1 MRNFII
7 LMVTVVLACGDDGAG
22 PSANVASILINPSA
36 ATLGVGQSQQFNAA
50 ALDASDGVLSGAR
63 VSWTVGSTS
72 IATVDQTGRV
82 TAVAAGATKITAS
95 SGGRSASANLTVSP
109 GQSATGDVMLN
120 PGVAYQTM
128 HGWEATAWVGQWACA
143 GVPFPTEIY
152 QRYRDPL
159 FDAVF
164 DLGIN
169 RIRLEVRASAERP
182 DDPFGAFRDGSITEQ
197 QYTSVWYEAINDN
210 TNPGSINASGYNFTE
225 MDLAV
230 ETAVLPLK
238 QRLEAAGEQLYLNLN
253 FIKFKAGGLD
263 FRNNPAEY
271 AEFMVATFQHLR
283 DRWNLVPDAVEII
296 LEPDNTEGG
305 WSGTQI
311 GNAIVATA
319 NRLRTAGFTPEF
331 IGPSGMTASRALELF
346 DEMVAVSGVPQV
358 ISELAYHRYGTA
370 PSAQLLQSIAQRG
383 IQYGVRTAMTEHI
396 GSGYVHLHEDLK
408 LARNSAWQQYT
419 LAGCAPN
426 DTGGRHFLID
436 ASNPTNPIV
445 RLASRS
451 QYLRQYFKYI
461 RRGATRVD
469 ATTGR
474 SGLDP
479 LAFINSNGKY
489 AVVVKSGGASNF
501 TIGGLPPGRYGVS
514 YTTGPDDH
522 TVSQFGVELPEIVL
536 EAGKA
541 LSTGIPGRGVLTVY
555 AK

>member
-1 MRNFII
+1 MRNF
-7 LMVTVVLACGDDGAG
+7 VVLAVWVMFGCGDDGVG
-22 PSANVASILINPSA
+22 PTANVASIVVNPGA
-36 ATLGVGQSQQFNAA
+36 ATLGVGQSQQFAA
-50 ALDASDGVLSGAR
+50 TAFDAKDALLSQAK
-63 VSWTVGSTS
+63 VSWSVASTS
-72 IATVDQTGRV
+72 IATINQTGRV
-82 TAVAAGATKITAS
+82 TAVSAGTTRVTAS
-95 SGGRSASANLTVSP
+95 SGGRSASADLTVTPAQTAP
-109 GQSATGDVMLN
+109 GDITLN
-120 PGVAYQTM
+120 PGVSYQTM
-128 HGWEATAWVGQWACA
+128 HGWEATAWVGQWGCA
-143 GVPFPTEIY
+143 GEAFPTEIIE
-152 QRYRDPL
+152 RYRDPL
-159 FDAVF
+159 FDAVA

-169 RIRLEVRASAERP
+169 RIRLEVRASSERP
-182 DDPFGAFRDGSITEQ
+182 DDPFAAFRDGNISES

-210 TNPGSINASGYNFTE
+210 ASPTSMNAAGYHFTE

-238 QRLEAAGEQLYLNLN
+238 QRLDAAGEQLYLNLN
-253 FIKFKAGGLD
+253 FVKFKAGGLD

-271 AEFMVATFQHLR
+271 AEFILATFQHLR
-283 DRWNLVPDAVEII
+283 NRWNLVPNAVEII

-311 GNAIVATA
+311 GNVIVATA
-319 NRLRTAGFTPEF
+319 NRLRSAGFTPDF
-331 IGPSGMTASRALELF
+331 IAPSGMTANRALELF
-346 DEMVAVSGVPQV
+346 DEMVQVAGVSDV

-370 PSAQLLQSIAQRG
+370 PSAQLLQSIGQRG
-383 IQYGVRTAMTEHI
+383 TQYGIRTAMTEHI
-396 GSGYVHLHEDLK
+396 GSGYVDLHADLK

-445 RLASRS
+445 RMASRS

-469 ATTGR
+469 ASTGK

-489 AVVVKSGGASNF
+489 AVVVKAGGANTF
-501 TIGGLPPGRYGVS
+501 TIGGLPAGRYGVS
-514 YTTGPDDH
+514 YTTGPDDS
-522 TVSQFGVELPEIVL
+522 TVNQFAVELPEIVL

-541 LSTGIPGRGVLTVY
+541 LSTSIPGRGVLTVY